1 MEDIMANNI
10 RSFYDS
16 EIALMEHDLIGESEM
31 LEWRPEDAQFYLQG
45 VHDFANK
52 IIKKIRE
59 REGF

>member
-1 MEDIMANNI
+1 MSNNI
-10 RSFYDS
+10 RSFYDA

-45 VHDFANK
+45 VHDFASK

>member
-1 MEDIMANNI
+1 MANNI